1 MTQKGMTF
9 SAGMRL
15 KIRDAEW
22 FVRRVEPVR
31 VGGQALYVRG
41 VTCPVQ
47 GRDQIFWTEAER
59 DAQGNVAIE
68 VIRPENTQLSLDTS
82 SHAIKT
88 RLRIESVARHNP
100 VSGGKIALAHHA
112 AMDVLDY
119 QLQPAYKAL
128 NSDRDP
134 RSRILIADA
143 VGLGKTLEAGVLLTE
158 LICRGTAKRILVVT
172 LKSMM
177 AQFQKEMW
185 CRFAIPLVRLDST
198 GLQRIRSEIP
208 SNHNPFN
215 FYDKTIISV
224 DTLKQ
229 DNQFKSALESARWD
243 VIVIDEA
250 HNVSAR
256 GQNQRA
262 QRARLAE
269 RLSTQCDHM
278 ILLSATPHDG
288 SKESFASLMNLLDP
302 LAIPNPSKYGPK
314 DIEGLYERRFKK
326 DVAAEIAAHFPERI
340 LVPLEAGASLPERA
354 LHDALK
360 ELSLEMDSGRRKGDV
375 MFKTTLVK
383 SLLSSPAA
391 FIETVSKRLAN
402 LKTASGDIKKL
413 ENLKALAEDIGN
425 ADFMKY
431 QMLIRYL
438 KDRETGWNKRDET
451 DRIVIFT
458 ERIKTKE
465 FLLNTLPGDIGLDR
479 KAIASIDGGMK
490 DVDIMHTVEQFGLAN
505 SPLRVLIASDVAS
518 EGINLH
524 YFAHRLIHFDIP
536 WSLITFQQRNGR
548 IDRYGQRKQ
557 PIITFLLSSVDG
569 TQDDL
574 NVMRHVIDREINAY
588 DNIGD
593 PGQLMGVYDAKEEE
607 NIVARAYQAV
617 KNGAETIAA
626 LESAIKGESGRTGPT
641 THNSYQSGVLPAQ
654 SGNIPSE
661 GDDFDI
667 FSLIGAGATAFGDD
681 DSMKDSSKAE
691 KSEPPT
697 IFASE
702 SDYLAA
708 GLEFMQGVSHDRYGS
723 LLHDERTG
731 LLSLPMTDAL
741 KSWCRHVLPY
751 ELRRQIGDSNEIKF
765 TTDAVAMQRETQFA
779 RSLAVADSD
788 DEDSVPEEA
797 WPTVSY
803 LWPLN
808 PVSRW
813 ITENINA
820 TFGSLSAPVLRI
832 PGLSNPVYLIY
843 AQAPNEHGEPLV
855 QQWFTVSFTS
865 GRTEPATQRSH
876 LSGVL
881 PAPSGNIPEVKG
893 GRLNELL
900 SPYGLDT
907 PAFSNTAGSDETLGA
922 AEIAVLNSLRLPA
935 IEAVK
940 PHLEKLVSEYEAE
953 NAPRNATL
961 MEKLKTRLQGAME
974 QLEFV
979 FDGYDEGVKRMR
991 RRSFDNAKRNRQDA
1005 YENFK
1010 TWTETH
1016 CTPSPYRLCQ
1026 IIAVLTGKKGGVN
1039 G

>member
-1 MTQKGMTF
+1 MSECVY

-31 VGGQALYVRG
+31 VGGQALHVRG

-59 DAQGNVAIE
+59 DVKGNVAIE
-68 VIRPENTQLSLDTS
+68 VIRPENTTLALDTS

-185 CRFAIPLVRLDST
+185 CRFAIPLVRLDSA

-256 GQNQRA
+256 GRNQRA

-302 LAIPNPSKYGPK
+302 LAIPDPSKYGPK

-402 LKTASGDIKKL
+402 LKTARGDIEKL
-413 ENLKALAEDIGN
+413 EKLKSLAEDIGN

-431 QMLIRYL
+431 QKLIHYL
-438 KDRETGWNKRDET
+438 KDRNTGWNKRDEA

-574 NVMRHVIDREINAY
+574 NVMRHVIDREINAH

-617 KNGAETIAA
+617 KDGADTIAA
-626 LESAIKGESGRTGPT
+626 LDSAIGETEKETDVDQTAG
-641 THNSYQSGVLPAQ
+641 
-654 SGNIPSE
+654 

-667 FSLIGAGATAFGDD
+667 FALIGAGATAFGADE
-681 DSMKDSSKAE
+681 SVKDSAKAE

-708 GLEFMQGVSHDRYGS
+708 GLEFMQGVSHYRYGT
-723 LLHDERTG
+723 LLRDERTG

-751 ELRRQIGDSNEIKF
+751 ELRRQIGDSNELKF

-788 DEDSVPEEA
+788 DDDSVPEEA

-832 PGLSNPVYLIY
+832 PGLSNPVFLIY

-855 QQWFTVSFTS
+855 QQWFTVSFGS
-865 GRTEPATQRSH
+865 GVAEPAAQH
-876 LSGVL
+876 LD
-881 PAPSGNIPEVKG
+881 VKG

-907 PAFSNTAGSDETLGA
+907 PKFSNTAGADETLGA
-922 AEIAVLNSLRLPA
+922 EEIAVLNSLRLPA

-953 NAPRNATL
+953 NAPRNAAL
-961 MEKLKTRLQGAME
+961 MEKLKIRLRGAME

-991 RRSFDNAKRNRQDA
+991 RRLFDNAKRNRQDA

>member
-1 MTQKGMTF
+1 
-9 SAGMRL
+9 MRL

-59 DAQGNVAIE
+59 DAHGNVAIE

-143 VGLGKTLEAGVLLTE
+143 VGLGKTLEAGILLTE

-185 CRFAIPLVRLDST
+185 CRFAIPLVRLDSA

-256 GQNQRA
+256 GRNQRA

-302 LAIPNPSKYGPK
+302 LAIPDPSKYGPK

-340 LVPLEAGASLPERA
+340 LVPLEAEASLPERA

-360 ELSLEMDSGRRKGDV
+360 DLSLEMDAGRRKGDV

-391 FIETVSKRLAN
+391 FIETISKRLAN
-402 LKTASGDIKKL
+402 PKTAAGDIKNL
-413 ENLKALAEDIGN
+413 ENLKTLAEDIGN

-431 QMLIRYL
+431 QLLIRYL
-438 KDRETGWNKRDET
+438 KDRKTGWNKRDEA

-524 YFAHRLIHFDIP
+524 YYAHRLIHFDIP

-574 NVMRHVIDREINAY
+574 NVMRHVIDREINAH

-626 LESAIKGESGRTGPT
+626 LDSAIGEERCGTE
-641 THNSYQSGVLPAQ
+641 PAAQ
-654 SGNIPSE
+654 HSE
-661 GDDFDI
+661 GEDNDFDI
-667 FSLIGAGATAFGDD
+667 FSLIGAGSTAFGDD
-681 DSMKDSSKAE
+681 ESVKDSAKAE
-691 KSEPPT
+691 KGEPPT

-702 SDYLAA
+702 SDYLAS
-708 GLEFMQGVSHDRYGS
+708 GLEFMQGVSHYRYGT
-723 LLHDERTG
+723 LLRDERTG

-751 ELRRQIGDSNEIKF
+751 ELRRQIGDSNELKF
-765 TTDAVAMQRETQFA
+765 TTDAVAMQRETQFS

-788 DEDSVPEEA
+788 DDDSVPEEA

-832 PGLSNPVYLIY
+832 PGLSDPVFLIY

-855 QQWFTVSFTS
+855 QQWFTVSFGS
-865 GRTEPATQRSH
+865 DGADPAAQH
-876 LSGVL
+876 LD
-881 PAPSGNIPEVKG
+881 VKG

-907 PAFSNTAGSDETLGA
+907 PAFSNTAGSDETLGT
-922 AEIAVLNSLRLPA
+922 EETAVLNSLRLPA

-940 PHLEKLVSEYEAE
+940 PRLEELVAAYEAE
-953 NAPRNATL
+953 NAPRNAAL
-961 MEKLKTRLQGAME
+961 MEKLKIRLRGAME

-991 RRSFDNAKRNRQDA
+991 RRLFDNAKRNRQDA

-1010 TWTETH
+1010 AWTETH

-1026 IIAVLTGKKGGVN
+1026 IIAVLTGKKGDVN

>member
-1 MTQKGMTF
+1 MTF

-22 FVRRVEPVR
+22 FVRRVAPVR
-31 VGGQALYVRG
+31 AGGQALYVRG

-59 DAQGNVAIE
+59 DARGNLAIE
-68 VIRPENTQLSLDTS
+68 VIRPENTNLSLDTS

-143 VGLGKTLEAGVLLTE
+143 VGLGKTLEAGILLTE

-185 CRFAIPLVRLDST
+185 CRFAIPLVRLDSA

-256 GQNQRA
+256 GRNQRA

-340 LVPLEAGASLPERA
+340 LVPLEAGASLPELA

-425 ADFMKY
+425 SDFMKY
-431 QMLIRYL
+431 QLLIRYL
-438 KDRETGWNKRDET
+438 KDRKTGWNKRDEA

-574 NVMRHVIDREINAY
+574 NVMRHVIDREINAH

-626 LESAIKGESGRTGPT
+626 LDSAIGDTEKEAEAD
-641 THNSYQSGVLPAQ
+641 QSAG
-654 SGNIPSE
+654 

-667 FSLIGAGATAFGDD
+667 FSLVGAGATAFGDD
-681 DSMKDSSKAE
+681 ESVKDSAKAE
-691 KSEPPT
+691 KSELPT

-708 GLEFMQGVSHDRYGS
+708 GLEFMQGVSHYRYGT
-723 LLHDERTG
+723 LLRDERTG
-731 LLSLPMTDAL
+731 LLSLPMTDSL

-751 ELRRQIGDSNEIKF
+751 ELRRQIGDSNELKF

-788 DEDSVPEEA
+788 DDDSVPEEA

-832 PGLSNPVYLIY
+832 PGLSNPVFLIY

-855 QQWFTVSFTS
+855 QQWFTVSFGS
-865 GRTEPATQRSH
+865 GVAEPAAQH
-876 LSGVL
+876 LD
-881 PAPSGNIPEVKG
+881 VKG

-907 PAFSNTAGSDETLGA
+907 PKFSNTAGADETLGA
-922 AEIAVLNSLRLPA
+922 EEIAVLNSLRLPA

-953 NAPRNATL
+953 NAPRNAAL
-961 MEKLKTRLQGAME
+961 MEKLKIRLRGAME

-991 RRSFDNAKRNRQDA
+991 RRLFDNAKRNRQDA

>member
-143 VGLGKTLEAGVLLTE
+143 VGLGKTLEAGILLTE

-256 GQNQRA
+256 GRNQRA

-438 KDRETGWNKRDET
+438 KDRKTGWNKRDEA

-574 NVMRHVIDREINAY
+574 NVMRHVIDREINAH

-617 KNGAETIAA
+617 KNGAETLAA
-626 LESAIKGESGRTGPT
+626 LDSAIKGESGRTGPAT
-641 THNSYQSGVLPAQ
+641 QNSYQSGGLPAQ

-723 LLHDERTG
+723 LLRDERTG

-751 ELRRQIGDSNEIKF
+751 ELRRQIGDSNELTF

-832 PGLSNPVYLIY
+832 PGLSNPVFLIY

-922 AEIAVLNSLRLPA
+922 AETAVLNSLRLPA

-1026 IIAVLTGKKGGVN
+1026 IIAVLTGEKGGVN

>member
-1 MTQKGMTF
+1 
-9 SAGMRL
+9 
-15 KIRDAEW
+15 
-22 FVRRVEPVR
+22 
-31 VGGQALYVRG
+31 
-41 VTCPVQ
+41 
-47 GRDQIFWTEAER
+47 
-59 DAQGNVAIE
+59 
-68 VIRPENTQLSLDTS
+68 
-82 SHAIKT
+82 
-88 RLRIESVARHNP
+88 
-100 VSGGKIALAHHA
+100 
-112 AMDVLDY
+112 
-119 QLQPAYKAL
+119 L

-143 VGLGKTLEAGVLLTE
+143 VGLGKTLEAGILLTE

-185 CRFAIPLVRLDST
+185 CRFAIPLVRLDSA
-198 GLQRIRSEIP
+198 GLQRIRSDIP

-256 GQNQRA
+256 GRNQRA

-302 LAIPNPSKYGPK
+302 LAIPNPSEYGPK

-340 LVPLEAGASLPERA
+340 LVPLEAGASLPELA

-360 ELSLEMDSGRRKGDV
+360 ELSLEMDSGRHKGDV

-391 FIETVSKRLAN
+391 FIETISKRLAN
-402 LKTASGDIKKL
+402 PKTALGDIKKL
-413 ENLKALAEDIGN
+413 ESLKALAEDIGN

-438 KDRETGWNKRDET
+438 KDRKTGWNKRDEA

-518 EGINLH
+518 EGVNLH

-574 NVMRHVIDREINAY
+574 NVMRHVIDREINAH

-626 LESAIKGESGRTGPT
+626 LDSAIGETEKEAEAD
-641 THNSYQSGVLPAQ
+641 QSAG
-654 SGNIPSE
+654 

-681 DSMKDSSKAE
+681 ESVKDSAKAQ

-708 GLEFMQGVSHDRYGS
+708 GLEFMQGVSHYRYGT
-723 LLHDERTG
+723 LLRDERTG

-751 ELRRQIGDSNEIKF
+751 ELRRQIGDSNELKF

-788 DEDSVPEEA
+788 DDDSVPEEA

-813 ITENINA
+813 ITENIKA

-832 PGLSNPVYLIY
+832 PGLSNPVFLIY

-855 QQWFTVSFTS
+855 QQWFTVSFGS
-865 GRTEPATQRSH
+865 GVAEPAAQH
-876 LSGVL
+876 LD
-881 PAPSGNIPEVKG
+881 VKG

-907 PAFSNTAGSDETLGA
+907 PKFSNTAGADETLGA
-922 AEIAVLNSLRLPA
+922 EEIAVLNLLRLPA

-953 NAPRNATL
+953 NAPRNAAL
-961 MEKLKTRLQGAME
+961 MEKLKIRLRGAME

-991 RRSFDNAKRNRQDA
+991 RRLFDNAKRNRQDA

>member
-1 MTQKGMTF
+1 MSDCVY

-143 VGLGKTLEAGVLLTE
+143 VGLGKTLEAGILLTE

-185 CRFAIPLVRLDST
+185 CRFAIPLVRLDSA
-198 GLQRIRSEIP
+198 GLQRIRSDIP

-256 GQNQRA
+256 GRNQRA

-302 LAIPNPSKYGPK
+302 LAIPNPSEYGPK

-340 LVPLEAGASLPERA
+340 LVPLEAGASLPELA

-360 ELSLEMDSGRRKGDV
+360 ELSLEMDSGRHKGDV

-391 FIETVSKRLAN
+391 FIETISKRLAN
-402 LKTASGDIKKL
+402 PKTALGDIKKL
-413 ENLKALAEDIGN
+413 ESLKALAEDIGN

-438 KDRETGWNKRDET
+438 KDRKTGWNKRDEA

-518 EGINLH
+518 EGVNLH

-574 NVMRHVIDREINAY
+574 NVMRHVIDREINAH

-626 LESAIKGESGRTGPT
+626 LDSAIGETEKEAEAD
-641 THNSYQSGVLPAQ
+641 QSAG
-654 SGNIPSE
+654 

-681 DSMKDSSKAE
+681 ESVKDSAKAQ

-708 GLEFMQGVSHDRYGS
+708 GLEFMQGVSHYRYGT
-723 LLHDERTG
+723 LLRDERTG

-751 ELRRQIGDSNEIKF
+751 ELRRQIGDSNELKF

-788 DEDSVPEEA
+788 DDDSVPEEA

-832 PGLSNPVYLIY
+832 PGLSNPVFLIY

-855 QQWFTVSFTS
+855 QQWFTVSFGS
-865 GRTEPATQRSH
+865 GVAEPAAQH
-876 LSGVL
+876 LD
-881 PAPSGNIPEVKG
+881 VKG

-907 PAFSNTAGSDETLGA
+907 PKFSNTAGADETLGA
-922 AEIAVLNSLRLPA
+922 EEIAVLNLLRLPA

-953 NAPRNATL
+953 NAPRNAAL
-961 MEKLKTRLQGAME
+961 MEKLKIRLRGAME

-991 RRSFDNAKRNRQDA
+991 RRLFDNAKRNRQDA

>member
-1 MTQKGMTF
+1 
-9 SAGMRL
+9 MRL
-15 KIRDAEW
+15 RIRDAEW

-31 VGGQALYVRG
+31 AGGQALYVRG

-59 DAQGNVAIE
+59 DARGKLAIE
-68 VIRPENTQLSLDTS
+68 VIRPENTNLSLDTS

-143 VGLGKTLEAGVLLTE
+143 VGLGKTLEAGILLTE

-185 CRFAIPLVRLDST
+185 CRFAIPLVRLDSA

-256 GQNQRA
+256 GRNQRA

-340 LVPLEAGASLPERA
+340 LVPLEAGASLPELA

-360 ELSLEMDSGRRKGDV
+360 ELSLDMDAGRRKGDV

-413 ENLKALAEDIGN
+413 ENLKTLAEDIGN

-438 KDRETGWNKRDET
+438 KDRKTGWNKRDEA

-574 NVMRHVIDREINAY
+574 NVMRHVIDREINAH

-593 PGQLMGVYDAKEEE
+593 PGQLMGVYDAKAEE

-626 LESAIKGESGRTGPT
+626 LDSAIGDTEKEAEAD
-641 THNSYQSGVLPAQ
+641 QSAG
-654 SGNIPSE
+654 

-667 FSLIGAGATAFGDD
+667 FSLVGAGATAFGDD
-681 DSMKDSSKAE
+681 ESVKDSAKAE
-691 KSEPPT
+691 KSELPT

-708 GLEFMQGVSHDRYGS
+708 GLEFMQGVSHYRYGT
-723 LLHDERTG
+723 LLRDERTG
-731 LLSLPMTDAL
+731 LLSLPMTDSL

-751 ELRRQIGDSNEIKF
+751 ELRRQIGDSNELKF

-788 DEDSVPEEA
+788 DDDSVPEEA

-832 PGLSNPVYLIY
+832 PGLSNPVFLIY

-855 QQWFTVSFTS
+855 QQWFTVSFGS
-865 GRTEPATQRSH
+865 GVAEPAAQH
-876 LSGVL
+876 LD
-881 PAPSGNIPEVKG
+881 VKG

-907 PAFSNTAGSDETLGA
+907 PKFSNTAGADETLGA
-922 AEIAVLNSLRLPA
+922 EEIAVLNSLRLPA

-953 NAPRNATL
+953 NAPRNAAL
-961 MEKLKTRLQGAME
+961 MEKLKIRLRGAME

-991 RRSFDNAKRNRQDA
+991 RRLFDNAKRNRQDA

-1026 IIAVLTGKKGGVN
+1026 IIAVLTGKKGGFN

>member
-1 MTQKGMTF
+1 MSECVY

-15 KIRDAEW
+15 RIRDAEW

-31 VGGQALYVRG
+31 VGGQALHVRG

-59 DAQGNVAIE
+59 DAKGNVGIE
-68 VIRPENTQLSLDTS
+68 VIRPENTTLALDTS

-185 CRFAIPLVRLDST
+185 CRFAIPLVRLDSA

-256 GQNQRA
+256 GRNQRA

-302 LAIPNPSKYGPK
+302 LAIPDPSKYGPK

-340 LVPLEAGASLPERA
+340 LVPIEAEASLTERA

-402 LKTASGDIKKL
+402 LKTARGDIEKL
-413 ENLKALAEDIGN
+413 EKLKSLAEDIGN

-431 QMLIRYL
+431 QKLIHYL
-438 KDRETGWNKRDET
+438 KDRNTGWNKRDEA

-574 NVMRHVIDREINAY
+574 NVMRHVIDREINAH

-617 KNGAETIAA
+617 KDGADTIAA
-626 LESAIKGESGRTGPT
+626 LDSAIGETEKETDVDQTAG
-641 THNSYQSGVLPAQ
+641 
-654 SGNIPSE
+654 

-667 FSLIGAGATAFGDD
+667 FALIGAGATAFGADE
-681 DSMKDSSKAE
+681 SVKDSAKAE

-708 GLEFMQGVSHDRYGS
+708 GLEFMQGVSHYRYGT
-723 LLHDERTG
+723 LLRDERTG

-741 KSWCRHVLPY
+741 KSWCRHALPY
-751 ELRRQIGDSNEIKF
+751 ELRRQIGDSNELKF

-788 DEDSVPEEA
+788 DDDAAPEEA

-832 PGLSNPVYLIY
+832 PGLVSPVFLIY

-855 QQWFTVSFTS
+855 QQWFTVQCCEPGFKVAS
-865 GRTEPATQRSH
+865 GDIAT
-876 LSGVL
+876 
-881 PAPSGNIPEVKG
+881 
-893 GRLNELL
+893 LL
-900 SPYGLDT
+900 SAYGLNT
-907 PAFSNTAGSDETLGA
+907 PAFSNTSGPDETLD
-922 AEIAVLNSLRLPA
+922 AEELSSLNSLRLPV

-940 PHLEKLVSEYEAE
+940 PHLEELVAAYEAE
-953 NAPRNATL
+953 NAPRNAAL
-961 MEKLKTRLQGAME
+961 MEKLKSRLRGAME

-979 FDGYDEGVKRMR
+979 FDKYDEGVKRMR
-991 RRSFDNAKRNRQDA
+991 KRSFDNAKRNRQDA
-1005 YENFK
+1005 YDNFK

-1016 CTPSPYRLCQ
+1016 CTPSSYRLCQ
-1026 IIAVLTGKKGGVN
+1026 IIAVLTGKKGGVY

>member
-1 MTQKGMTF
+1 
-9 SAGMRL
+9 MRL
-15 KIRDAEW
+15 RIRDAEW

-31 VGGQALYVRG
+31 AGGQALYVRG

-47 GRDQIFWTEAER
+47 GRDQIFWTEVER
-59 DAQGNVAIE
+59 DARGNLAIE
-68 VIRPENTQLSLDTS
+68 VIRPENTNLSLDTS

-143 VGLGKTLEAGVLLTE
+143 VGLGKTLEAGILLTE

-185 CRFAIPLVRLDST
+185 CRFAIPLVRLDSA

-256 GQNQRA
+256 GRNQRA

-340 LVPLEAGASLPERA
+340 LVPLEAGASLPELA

-360 ELSLEMDSGRRKGDV
+360 ELSLEMDSGRHKGDV

-438 KDRETGWNKRDET
+438 KDRETGWNKRDEA

-574 NVMRHVIDREINAY
+574 NVMRHVIDREINAH

-626 LESAIKGESGRTGPT
+626 LNSAIGDTEREAEKDQTAG
-641 THNSYQSGVLPAQ
+641 
-654 SGNIPSE
+654 

-681 DSMKDSSKAE
+681 ESVKDSSKAE

-708 GLEFMQGVSHDRYGS
+708 GLEFMQGVSHYRYGT
-723 LLHDERTG
+723 LLRDERTG

-751 ELRRQIGDSNEIKF
+751 ELRRQIGDSNELKF

-788 DEDSVPEEA
+788 DDDSVPEEA

-832 PGLSNPVYLIY
+832 AGLSNPVFLIY

-855 QQWFTVSFTS
+855 QQWFAVEYGKS
-865 GRTEPATQRSH
+865 GFKI
-876 LSGVL
+876 G
-881 PAPSGNIPEVKG
+881 SGNIAD
-893 GRLNELL
+893 LL

-907 PAFSNTAGSDETLGA
+907 PAFSNTAGTDETLGP
-922 AEIAVLNSLRLPA
+922 EEMAVLNSLRLPA

-953 NAPRNATL
+953 NAPRNAAL
-961 MEKLKTRLQGAME
+961 MEKLKIRLRGAME

-991 RRSFDNAKRNRQDA
+991 RRLFDNAKRNRQDA

-1026 IIAVLTGKKGGVN
+1026 IIAVLAGEKGGVN

>member
-1 MTQKGMTF
+1 MSEQVY

-47 GRDQIFWTEAER
+47 GRDQIFWTDAER
-59 DAQGNVAIE
+59 DAKGNIAIE
-68 VIRPENTQLSLDTS
+68 VIRPENTNLALDTS

-158 LICRGTAKRILVVT
+158 LICRGMAKRILVVT

-185 CRFAIPLVRLDST
+185 CRFSIPLVRLDSA

-256 GQNQRA
+256 GRNQRA

-302 LAIPNPSKYGPK
+302 LAIPDPSKYGPK

-340 LVPLEAGASLPERA
+340 LVPLEAEASLPERA
-354 LHDALK
+354 LHEALK

-402 LKTASGDIKKL
+402 LKTARGDIEKL
-413 ENLKALAEDIGN
+413 EKLKSLAEDIGN

-438 KDRETGWNKRDET
+438 KDRNTGWNKRDEA

-548 IDRYGQRKQ
+548 IDRYGQSKQ

-574 NVMRHVIDREINAY
+574 NVMRHVIDREINAH

-617 KNGAETIAA
+617 KNGADTIAA
-626 LESAIKGESGRTGPT
+626 LDSAIGETEKE
-641 THNSYQSGVLPAQ
+641 
-654 SGNIPSE
+654 SE
-661 GDDFDI
+661 ADQAAVGDDFDI
-667 FSLIGAGATAFGDD
+667 FALIGAGATAFGADE
-681 DSMKDSSKAE
+681 SVKDSAKAE

-708 GLEFMQGVSHDRYGS
+708 GLEFMQSVSNYRYGT
-723 LLHDERTG
+723 LIRDERTD

-751 ELRRQIGDSNEIKF
+751 ELRRQIGDSNELKF
-765 TTDAVAMQRETQFA
+765 TTDAVAMQRETQYA

-788 DEDSVPEEA
+788 DDDAAPEEA

-832 PGLSNPVYLIY
+832 PGLANPVFLIY

-855 QQWFTVSFTS
+855 QQWFIVECCES
-865 GRTEPATQRSH
+865 GFKIA
-876 LSGVL
+876 
-881 PAPSGNIPEVKG
+881 SGNIAT
-893 GRLNELL
+893 LL

-907 PAFSNTAGSDETLGA
+907 PAFSNTSGPDDTLD
-922 AEIAVLNSLRLPA
+922 AEELGGLNSLRQPA

-940 PHLEKLVSEYEAE
+940 PHLEELVAAYEAE
-953 NAPRNATL
+953 NAPRNAVL
-961 MEKLKTRLQGAME
+961 MEKLKIRLRGAME

-979 FDGYDEGVKRMR
+979 FDNYDEGVKRMR

-1005 YENFK
+1005 YDNFK

-1016 CTPSPYRLCQ
+1016 CAPSPYRLCQ
-1026 IIAVLTGKKGGVN
+1026 IIAVLTGKKGGAN

>member
-1 MTQKGMTF
+1 MTEQIY

-47 GRDQIFWTEAER
+47 GRDQIFWIEAER

-143 VGLGKTLEAGVLLTE
+143 VGLGKTLEAGILLTE

-185 CRFAIPLVRLDST
+185 CRFAIPLVRLDSA

-256 GQNQRA
+256 GRNQRA

-340 LVPLEAGASLPERA
+340 LVPLEAGASLPELA

-438 KDRETGWNKRDET
+438 KDRKTGWNKRDEA

-574 NVMRHVIDREINAY
+574 NVMRHVIDREINAH

-626 LESAIKGESGRTGPT
+626 LDSAIKGESDRTGLAT
-641 THNSYQSGVLPAQ
+641 QYSDGEDN
-654 SGNIPSE
+654 
-661 GDDFDI
+661 DFDI

-681 DSMKDSSKAE
+681 ESVKDSSKAE

-708 GLEFMQGVSHDRYGS
+708 GLEFMQGVSHYRYGT
-723 LLHDERTG
+723 LLRDERTG

-751 ELRRQIGDSNEIKF
+751 ELRRQIGDSNELKF

-788 DEDSVPEEA
+788 DNDSVPEEA

-832 PGLSNPVYLIY
+832 PGLANPVFLIY

-865 GRTEPATQRSH
+865 GRTVPDTQHSH

-881 PAPSGNIPEVKG
+881 LAPSSNILEVKG

-907 PAFSNTAGSDETLGA
+907 PKFSNTAGSDETLGA
-922 AEIAVLNSLRLPA
+922 AETAVLNSLRLPA

-953 NAPRNATL
+953 NAPRNAAL
-961 MEKLKTRLQGAME
+961 MEKLKIRLRGAME

-991 RRSFDNAKRNRQDA
+991 RRLFDNAKRNRQDA

-1026 IIAVLTGKKGGVN
+1026 IIAVLTGKNGGVN

>member
-1 MTQKGMTF
+1 MTF

-31 VGGQALYVRG
+31 IGGQALYVRG

-59 DAQGNVAIE
+59 DARGNIAIE
-68 VIRPENTQLSLDTS
+68 VIRPENTNLSLDTS

-143 VGLGKTLEAGVLLTE
+143 VGLGKTLEAGILLTE

-185 CRFAIPLVRLDST
+185 CRFAIPLVRLDSS

-256 GQNQRA
+256 GRNQRA

-340 LVPLEAGASLPERA
+340 LVPLEAGASLPELA

-360 ELSLEMDSGRRKGDV
+360 ELSLEMDSGRHKGDV

-391 FIETVSKRLAN
+391 FIETISKRLAN
-402 LKTASGDIKKL
+402 PKTALGDIKKL
-413 ENLKALAEDIGN
+413 ESLKALAEDIGN

-438 KDRETGWNKRDET
+438 KDRKTGWNKRDEA

-574 NVMRHVIDREINAY
+574 NVMRHVIDREINAH

-626 LESAIKGESGRTGPT
+626 LDSAIKGESGRTGPAT
-641 THNSYQSGVLPAQ
+641 QHSDGEDN
-654 SGNIPSE
+654 
-661 GDDFDI
+661 DFDI
-667 FSLIGAGATAFGDD
+667 FSLIGADATAFGDD
-681 DSMKDSSKAE
+681 ESVKDSSKAE

-708 GLEFMQGVSHDRYGS
+708 GLEFMQGVSHYRYGT
-723 LLHDERTG
+723 LLRDERTG
-731 LLSLPMTDAL
+731 LLSLPMTGAL

-751 ELRRQIGDSNEIKF
+751 ELRRQIGDSNELKF
-765 TTDAVAMQRETQFA
+765 TTDAVAMQREMQFA
-779 RSLAVADSD
+779 RSLAVADSED
-788 DEDSVPEEA
+788 DDSAPEEA

-832 PGLSNPVYLIY
+832 PGLSDPVFLIY

-855 QQWFTVSFTS
+855 QQWFTVSF
-865 GRTEPATQRSH
+865 GCDGEDPAAQH
-876 LSGVL
+876 LD
-881 PAPSGNIPEVKG
+881 VKG

-922 AEIAVLNSLRLPA
+922 EENAVLNSLRLPA

-953 NAPRNATL
+953 NAPRNAAL
-961 MEKLKTRLQGAME
+961 MEKLKIRLRGAME

-991 RRSFDNAKRNRQDA
+991 RRLFDNAKRNRQDA